1 MIKIFN
7 ATTAYNA
14 HSGIYDI
21 NLTIDK
27 GEFVY
32 LIGPSGAGKST
43 LLKLIY
49 LDLLPQKGHIVVAD
63 FNSTKIKKRE
73 IPLLRRQ
80 LGIVFQDFKLFTDRS
95 VYENIAF
102 VLQVTGVRRREIQKR
117 VLNVLSEVG
126 LSHRRHAY
134 VTELSGGEKQKI
146 AIARALVNEP
156 FVLLADEPTGN
167 LDPAASDEIMALLQ
181 RINNRGTA
189 VLMATHNY
197 SLLKKYPGRIVR
209 LEEGKLSA

>member
-1 MIKIFN
+1 
-7 ATTAYNA
+7 
-14 HSGIYDI
+14 
-21 NLTIDK
+21 
-27 GEFVY
+27 
-32 LIGPSGAGKST
+32 
-43 LLKLIY
+43 
-49 LDLLPQKGHIVVAD
+49 LPQKGHIVVAD

-197 SLLKKYPGRIVR
+197 GLLKKYPGRIVR